1 MKRAT
6 RKAIEAR
13 SKKLLEDLRI
23 TKPPINLDAIADY
36 LDVPIIREA
45 LASDISG
52 FLYTEAN
59 RSAIIVN
66 KTQRHHRQRFTIA
79 HELGHLLLSHKRD
92 QIHVDKGY
100 VLNFRSDSVG
110 EGSQSDEVQANAF
123 AAMLLMP
130 TEMLK
135 ADLNRLPRPFDDTD
149 IERLAEYYDVSI
161 QAFLIRLNG
170 LGKELTLETN

>member
-6 RKAIEAR
+6 HRAIEAR
-13 SKKLLEDLRI
+13 AKKLLDDLRI
-23 TKPPINLDAIADY
+23 VKPPINLDAIAAH
-36 LDVPIIREA
+36 LEVPIIREV
-45 LASDISG
+45 LAPDISG
-52 FLYTEAN
+52 FLYTESD
-59 RSAIIVN
+59 RSAIVVN

-100 VLNFRSDSVG
+100 VLNFRSDRAYD
-110 EGSQSDEVQANAF
+110 GSQSDEVHANAF
-123 AAMLLMP
+123 AATLLMP
-130 TEMLK
+130 THMLK
-135 ADLNRLPRPFDDTD
+135 ADLSRLPRPFDDTD

-170 LGKELTLETN
+170 LGKELTLETL